1 MVHFSSVMLLLLLY
15 QMFGIKNNAQFNI
28 LYLCYLFISQSV
40 TFSFASKYIYIYL
53 YSVFTF
59 YSYNMDL
66 SCFFSNLCF
75 LKINNIN
82 SNLVYCYNN
91 IILEYEYMISIFMMS
106 TDDSGSN
113 SMYMK
118 EY

>member
-1 MVHFSSVMLLLLLY
+1 
-15 QMFGIKNNAQFNI
+15 MFGIKNNAQFNI

-40 TFSFASKYIYIYL
+40 TFSFASKYIYIYI
-53 YSVFTF
+53 YIPFSPFIHITWIFPV
-59 YSYNMDL
+59 
-66 SCFFSNLCF
+66 FFSNLCF